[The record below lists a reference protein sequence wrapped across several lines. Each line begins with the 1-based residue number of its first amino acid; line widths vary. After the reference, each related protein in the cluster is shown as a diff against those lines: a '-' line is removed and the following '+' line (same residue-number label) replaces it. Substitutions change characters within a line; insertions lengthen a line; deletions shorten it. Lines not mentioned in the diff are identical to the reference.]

1 MNKND
6 FDYLLNGLEENAGW
20 HFTEDDFFVI
30 DKKITNFVRE
40 KGYASVEELIDELRL
55 EQKPFINQL
64 VEAMAMLDT
73 SFFRTY
79 ALFKQLEE
87 SILPYLR
94 EYNRGLKK
102 LRVWS
107 AGCSTGQETYSL
119 AIAIKRSLLN
129 VRDWDIDIIG
139 TDLSSM
145 AINKAQKGTYNKFE
159 IQMGMNA
166 RTIINNFH
174 PDKDCWQVNDEL
186 MEMVQFRQFNL
197 LDEMIN
203 PDKFDVIFCRN
214 VLYLFRKEQ
223 QIEIL
228 KKLFEHQTFGGLLY
242 IGEHEKLPGIE
253 EFYTKVPGFECL
265 YQAKNQ
271 ADRIGSPSPLA
282 KTENNQSGAPA
293 SAMPSFVK
301 PEKLFER
308 PTISSLLKR

>member
-6 FDYLLNGLEENAGW
+6 FDYLVGILEKNAGW

-55 EQKPFINQL
+55 EQRPFINQL
-64 VEAMAMLDT
+64 VESMAMLET
-73 SFFRTY
+73 SFFRTH
-79 ALFKQLEE
+79 AVFKQLEE

-94 EYNRGLKK
+94 EYNRGVKR
-102 LRVWS
+102 LRIWS

-119 AIAIKRSLLN
+119 AIAIRRSLLN

-145 AINKAQKGTYNKFE
+145 AINKAQKGIYNKFE

-166 RTIINNFH
+166 SSIISNFH
-174 PDKDCWQVNDEL
+174 PEKDNWQINDDL
-186 MEMVQFRQFNL
+186 MEMVQFRQYNL
-197 LDEMIN
+197 LNELISQ
-203 PDKFDVIFCRN
+203 DKFDIIFCRN
-214 VLYLFRKEQ
+214 VLYLFQQNR

-228 KKLFEHQTFGGLLY
+228 RKLFEHQTFGGLLY

-253 EFYTKVPGFECL
+253 EFYW
-265 YQAKNQ
+265 
-271 ADRIGSPSPLA
+271 
-282 KTENNQSGAPA
+282 
-293 SAMPSFVK
+293 
-301 PEKLFER
+301 
-308 PTISSLLKR
+308 